1 MWFNA
6 NAVVAFLIAAGG
18 VSAGQRDRAATP
30 PGEMSQ
36 ISGSVVTD
44 TSTPSPVRGAV
55 VSLSSPELP
64 GGRAVLSDA
73 NGRFMFRELPAG
85 RYTLTVAK
93 APFITAAFGAKRPGG
108 AGVPLTLVAGQQ
120 PSDVTIRLARGAVIA
135 GNVRDARGDAL
146 PGAGVAILRLDQ
158 RAGDGSAVVV
168 QSTVTD
174 DRGAYRF
181 FGLMPGKYAIVSP
194 RPALSGEMSRPSSQ
208 DVDSTLAD
216 LQTRFG
222 RSGIV
227 PAAPPRRAGETN
239 PQRWPVVA
247 PAPIFYPGTAS
258 AADATSINVS
268 VGEERTG
275 VDFAVSLVP
284 TSSIEG
290 TVVHPEGSPASV
302 QLVITPAD
310 SLLPLLAMLTPVLTE
325 PPDQNGK
332 FTYTSVAP
340 GTYTITARSTSGAPL
355 GPTATG
361 RGGTAGGGSTPIA
374 PTATPGRMLWASAD
388 VTVTGSDV
396 AGVTL
401 SLQPALRFS
410 GRIAFDPGAA
420 DPPADL
426 SKLTVRLISTKSRG
440 SSAIGRTAFGTIPIP
455 PAQVRTDGTFEVGGV
470 MSGSYRVSILGA
482 PSEWWLRSAVVG
494 GRDVLDDALEVGR
507 GSSTDIAGATLTL
520 TDRHSELAGTLQTPA
535 GSAAIEYFVVVL
547 PANREL
553 WVPQSRRIRSTRP
566 ASDGRFAFADLPAGD
581 YLLAALT
588 DLEPA
593 DLEDRAFLEQLV
605 AAAVKVALGEG
616 ERKMQ
621 DLRIGR

>member
-1 MWFNA
+1 MLFKA
-6 NAVVAFLIAAGG
+6 SAVVGFVMMAAG
-18 VSAGQRDRAATP
+18 VADNQRDRAAP
-30 PGEMSQ
+30 PAGTSQ
-36 ISGSVVTD
+36 ISGTVVTD
-44 TSTPSPVRGAV
+44 TPAPAPVRGAM
-55 VSLSSPELP
+55 VSLSGVELP
-64 GGRAVLSDA
+64 GGRAMLSDA
-73 NGRFMFRELPAG
+73 NGRFTFHELPAG
-85 RYTLTVAK
+85 RYTLTVTK
-93 APFITAAFGAKRPGG
+93 PPFITAAFGAKRPGG
-108 AGVPLTLVAGQQ
+108 AGVPLTLAAGQQ
-120 PSDVTIRLARGAVIA
+120 LNDISVRLARGAVIA
-135 GNVRDARGDAL
+135 GVVRDGRGDAL

-158 RAGDGSAVVV
+158 RAGDGSAIVA

-174 DRGAYRF
+174 DRGSYRF
-181 FGLMPGKYAIVSP
+181 FGLVPGKYAIVSP
-194 RPALSGEMSRPSSQ
+194 RPTLAGEMSRPGSQ
-208 DVDSTLAD
+208 DVDAALAD

-222 RSGIV
+222 RPGVV
-227 PAAPPRRAGETN
+227 PAAPLRAESN

-247 PAPIFYPGTAS
+247 PAPIFYPGTPS
-258 AADATSINVS
+258 AAEVTPINVG

-302 QLVITPAD
+302 QLVITPDD

-332 FTYTSVAP
+332 FKYTSVAP
-340 GTYTITARSTSGAPL
+340 GTYTITARSTGGAPL
-355 GPTATG
+355 GPTTVG
-361 RGGTAGGGSTPIA
+361 RIGMAGGGSSPVPPA
-374 PTATPGRMLWASAD
+374 VTPGRMLWASAD
-388 VTVTGSDV
+388 VAVTGNDV

-410 GRIAFDPGAA
+410 GRIAFDPATA
-420 DPPADL
+420 EPPADL
-426 SKLTVRLISTKSRG
+426 TKLTVRLLSTKSRG

-470 MSGSYRVSILGA
+470 MSGSYRVSITGA
-482 PSEWWLRSAVVG
+482 PAEWWLRSAVVG

-535 GSAAIEYFVVVL
+535 GSATTDYFVVVL

-553 WVPQSRRIRSTRP
+553 WVVPSRRIRSTRP

-581 YLLAALT
+581 YLLAALA
-588 DLEPA
+588 DLDPA

-605 AAAVKVALGEG
+605 AAAVKVPLGEG
-616 ERKMQ
+616 QRKTQ